1 MFPIY
6 MWVKKYKGLENF
18 GITFDNNY
26 EIKFNEKEGTLEIN
40 RKCEPVNNNIENFYS
55 IDKKKGNI
63 DSVNLLI
70 GKNGSGKTSILEMLN
85 LGVNETDLK
94 EINCIV
100 LYKSSINDEVFL
112 LEKDGL
118 SEFIKIKVPQE
129 IKVIEEFFKYHKIQ
143 DKEN

>member
-40 RKCEPVNNNIENFYS
+40 RKCEPVNNHIENFYS
-55 IDKKKGNI
+55 IDKTKGNI

-70 GKNGSGKTSILEMLN
+70 GKNGSGKTRVLELLTLMKKIESGEDWRELVSYKKASLFQSSN
-85 LGVNETDLK
+85 
-94 EINCIV
+94 IV
-100 LYKSSINDEVFL
+100 LS
-112 LEKDGL
+112 
-118 SEFIKIKVPQE
+118 
-129 IKVIEEFFKYHKIQ
+129 
-143 DKEN
+143 